1 MRQSFGNIVT
11 DKKRFNQINS
21 HEKINKQKIVAK
33 PQHGRSI
40 SSINYGYMND
50 MNSENYENQR
60 IM

>member
-21 HEKINKQKIVAK
+21 HEKINTQKIVAK